1 MSQRK
6 ELLHEI
12 ARVINDN
19 EPYRVDEWFTEDF
32 KLIEPTKPNWPRGHE
47 GASKLLALFR
57 TLTPSLKYVALDM
70 IEEADR
76 VAVRWQLVATHQGE
90 PLQLACLAIYRFEEG
105 GLRERRLIDPFASNR
120 NAPVLRWRR

>member
-57 TLTPSLKYVALDM
+57 IRTPPLKYVTLDM
-70 IEEADR
+70 IEEANR
-76 VAVRWQLVATHQGE
+76 VAVRWQLIATH
-90 PLQLACLAIYRFEEG
+90 
-105 GLRERRLIDPFASNR
+105 
-120 NAPVLRWRR
+120 